1 MSQDAALYA
10 HRLRMLAEAV
20 AEYRKVEHLH
30 ASDTARVRAGHL
42 LTMEMELVGQ
52 VLRDAPQMP
61 QPVTGNEPAP
71 VGVPSHS
78 SAYYVGRR
86 V

>member
-1 MSQDAALYA
+1 MSHEAAFYA
-10 HRLRMLAEAV
+10 FRLRMLAETV
-20 AEYRKVEHLH
+20 AEYRKVEHLN
-30 ASDTARVRAGHL
+30 ASDVARVRAGRI
-42 LTMEMELVGQ
+42 LTMELELAGQ

-61 QPVTGNEPAP
+61 QPLTGNEPAP

-78 SAYYVGRR
+78 SIYGRR